1 MIRPL
6 PASWTFSLTT
16 SFISYPTVQ
25 PGWIIF
31 MNSEGTLLLPA
42 PMSLFRLLL
51 CRMFSWVTRTA
62 WLTFKGS
69 VQELSMKSFLSAPLK
84 VIISNSVLPSNL
96 FSCLV
101 SHIQYCAFWFPCL
114 PSLLGWRWGMTPCSS
129 LYSVH
134 VCIANQ
140 FCVRLCQREGT
151 CCFLASC
158 LLLIPVRNSPD
169 MLLHFSAVA
178 AESSLQFLQPLWNQ
192 PPCVPKETP
201 VWAST
206 LSSEVWVPAPRDP
219 CSPASKF

>member
-1 MIRPL
+1 MIWPL

-69 VQELSMKSFLSAPLK
+69 VQELSVKSFLSAPLK

-134 VCIANQ
+134 VCIATSS
-140 FCVRLCQREGT
+140 VLGSAKGKGLAASWSHV
-151 CCFLASC
+151 CFLFLWGTVQTC
-158 LLLIPVRNSPD
+158 
-169 MLLHFSAVA
+169 FFT
-178 AESSLQFLQPLWNQ
+178 FLQ
-192 PPCVPKETP
+192 
-201 VWAST
+201 
-206 LSSEVWVPAPRDP
+206 
-219 CSPASKF
+219 